1 MDNKIDQSLFLP
13 ETQIRKTGSSN
24 LGKDDF
30 LKILVAQLAN
40 QDPLKPMEDKEFISQ
55 MANFSSLEQMV
66 NMNQTLNSWVAHQNN
81 GQLLQYSELIGKQV
95 TWSESTDDGTV
106 THTGT
111 VAKIHFEQGETTIEL
126 DDGTKVTPAQV
137 TTLSA

>member
-1 MDNKIDQSLFLP
+1 MDNKINQSLFLP
-13 ETQIRKTGSSN
+13 ENQIRKTGSSN

-66 NMNQTLNSWVAHQNN
+66 NMNKTLNSWVAHQNN
-81 GQLLQYSELIGKQV
+81 GQLLQYSELIGKEV
-95 TWSESTDDGTV
+95 TWTESTDDGEV
-106 THTGT
+106 TRTSS
-111 VAKIHFEQGETTIEL
+111 VAKIHFDQGETTIEL
-126 DDGTKVTPAQV
+126 DDGTKVTPAQI